1 MVLQGYG
8 VTIDLVGATFISK
21 SGITST
27 TFKTVPDQPFSS
39 FELTL
44 PEGPYSA
51 LAANGN
57 LCAPTTTKTVRKKVT
72 VRVKGHK
79 KTETRKVKET
89 VAGSLEM
96 PNEFV
101 GQNGAVIRQTTAIG
115 VMGCAKAHKAK
126 AKKAAEKKRAKK
138 TKGRK

>member
-57 LCAPTTTKTVRKKVT
+57 LCAPTTTKTVKKKVT
-72 VRVKGHK
+72 VRVKGRK
-79 KTETRKVKET
+79 KTVTRKVKET

-101 GQNGAVIRQTTAIG
+101 GQNGAVIQETTAIG
-115 VMGCAKAHKAK
+115 VTGCGKAAKAHKTTK
-126 AKKAAEKKRAKK
+126 HMKHKQRQKR
-138 TKGRK
+138 